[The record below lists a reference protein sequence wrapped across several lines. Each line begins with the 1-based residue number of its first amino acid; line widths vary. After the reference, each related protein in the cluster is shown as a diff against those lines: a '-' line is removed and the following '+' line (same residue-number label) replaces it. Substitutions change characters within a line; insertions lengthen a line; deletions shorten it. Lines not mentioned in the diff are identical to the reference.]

1 MSCILSLQ
9 SWLIERKQL
18 CLLFVHQK
26 IASRIYLIFHYQPH
40 YLDIDDLRIHYLD
53 EGESQVILCLH
64 GEPSWSYLYR
74 KMIPILSKNH
84 RVLAMDFVGF
94 GRSDKFTERSEYSF
108 QMHHDTIIRFI
119 QALKLEQITLV
130 VQDWGGLLGLTVASE
145 MPELFTRLVIMN
157 TGLPTG
163 DEPMGKG
170 FMRWREFASS
180 SSDLPVGLVI
190 QNGTAERALKP
201 EIVAAYESPFPDVS
215 YKAGA
220 MIFPLLV
227 PISPDD
233 PGAAEMRRARE
244 VFSHWQKPVLVM
256 FSDKDPITR
265 GGDIFFRS
273 LIPGAKGQ
281 PEIVIHDAGHF
292 LQEDKGE
299 EIAQHIVNFIART

>member
-1 MSCILSLQ
+1 MPVIRTPEDRFKDLPD
-9 SWLIERKQL
+9 
-18 CLLFVHQK
+18 FP
-26 IASRIYLIFHYQPH
+26 FQPH

-119 QALKLEQITLV
+119 RALKLEQITLV

-201 EIVAAYESPFPDVS
+201 EIVASVRKSFP
-215 YKAGA
+215 GC
-220 MIFPLLV
+220 
-227 PISPDD
+227 
-233 PGAAEMRRARE
+233 
-244 VFSHWQKPVLVM
+244 
-256 FSDKDPITR
+256 
-265 GGDIFFRS
+265 
-273 LIPGAKGQ
+273 
-281 PEIVIHDAGHF
+281 VI
-292 LQEDKGE
+292 
-299 EIAQHIVNFIART
+299 

>member
-1 MSCILSLQ
+1 MPVVRTPE
-9 SWLIERKQL
+9 ERFKDL
-18 CLLFVHQK
+18 PDFP
-26 IASRIYLIFHYQPH
+26 FQPH
-40 YLDIDDLRIHYLD
+40 YIEVNGLRIHYLD
-53 EGESQVILCLH
+53 EGEGQVILCLH

-74 KMIPILSKNH
+74 KMIPILSSNH

-108 QMHHDTIIRFI
+108 QMHHDTIIDFI
-119 QALKLEQITLV
+119 HALRLEQITLV

-163 DEPMGKG
+163 EEPMGRG
-170 FMRWREFASS
+170 FMRWREFATS
-180 SSDLPVGLVI
+180 SSDLPIGLVI
-190 QNGTAERALKP
+190 QNGTAQRELKP
-201 EIVAAYESPFPDVS
+201 EILAAYESPFPDVT

-227 PISPDD
+227 PISPND
-233 PGAAEMRRARE
+233 PGAADMRRARE
-244 VFSHWQKPVLVM
+244 AFSHWQKPVLVM

-265 GGDIFFRS
+265 GGDMFFRS
-273 LIPGAKGQ
+273 LIPGAKDQ
-281 PEIVIHDAGHF
+281 PEIMIHGAGHF

-299 EIAQHIVNFIART
+299 EIAQHIVDFISRT

>member
-1 MSCILSLQ
+1 MQ
-9 SWLIERKQL
+9 VQD
-18 CLLFVHQK
+18 FP
-26 IASRIYLIFHYQPH
+26 FQPH
-40 YLDIDDLRIHYLD
+40 YLDIDGMRIHYLD
-53 EGESQVILCLH
+53 EGEGQVILCLH

-74 KMIPILSKNH
+74 KMIPLLSKNH
-84 RVLAMDFVGF
+84 RVLAMDFIGF
-94 GRSDKFTERSEYSF
+94 GRSDKFTESSEYSF
-108 QMHHDTIIRFI
+108 QMHHDTIIHFI
-119 QALKLEQITLV
+119 RALKLDQITLV

-145 MPELFTRLVIMN
+145 MPELFARLVIMN

-201 EIVAAYESPFPDVS
+201 EIVAAYESPFPDVT

-227 PISPDD
+227 PISPVD

-256 FSDKDPITR
+256 FSDQDPITR
-265 GGDIFFRS
+265 GGDNFFRS
-273 LIPGAKGQ
+273 LIPGAKNQ
-281 PEIVIHDAGHF
+281 PDIVIHDAGHF

-299 EIAQHIVNFIART
+299 EMAQHIVNFIART

>member
-1 MSCILSLQ
+1 MPVIRTPEECFNDLPD
-9 SWLIERKQL
+9 
-18 CLLFVHQK
+18 FP
-26 IASRIYLIFHYQPH
+26 FQPH
-40 YLDIDDLRIHYLD
+40 YLDLNAMRIHYLD
-53 EGESQVILCLH
+53 EGEGQVILCLH

-74 KMIPILSKNH
+74 KMIPILSRNQ
-84 RVLAMDFVGF
+84 RVLATDFIGF
-94 GRSDKFTERSEYSF
+94 GRSDKFTERNEYSF
-108 QMHHDTIIRFI
+108 QMHHDTLMNFM

-145 MPELFTRLVIMN
+145 IPELFARLVIMN

-163 DEPMGKG
+163 DEPIGKG

-180 SSDLPVGLVI
+180 STDLPVGLVI
-190 QNGTAERALKP
+190 QNGTAERRLKP
-201 EIVAAYESPFPDVS
+201 EIIAAYESPFPDVT

-227 PISPDD
+227 PITPSD

-244 VFSHWQKPVLVM
+244 VLSHWQKPVLVM

-273 LIPGAKGQ
+273 LIPGAKDQ

-299 EIAQHIVNFIART
+299 EIAQHIVDFIART

>member
-1 MSCILSLQ
+1 
-9 SWLIERKQL
+9 
-18 CLLFVHQK
+18 
-26 IASRIYLIFHYQPH
+26 
-40 YLDIDDLRIHYLD
+40 
-53 EGESQVILCLH
+53 
-64 GEPSWSYLYR
+64 
-74 KMIPILSKNH
+74 
-84 RVLAMDFVGF
+84 
-94 GRSDKFTERSEYSF
+94 
-108 QMHHDTIIRFI
+108 
-119 QALKLEQITLV
+119 
-130 VQDWGGLLGLTVASE
+130 

-163 DEPMGKG
+163 EEPMGKG

-201 EIVAAYESPFPDVS
+201 EIIAAYESPFPDVT

-244 VFSHWQKPVLVM
+244 AFSHWQRPVLVM

-273 LIPGAKGQ
+273 LIPGAQGQ

-299 EIAQHIVNFIART
+299 EIAQHILDFIART

>member
-1 MSCILSLQ
+1 M
-9 SWLIERKQL
+9 
-18 CLLFVHQK
+18 
-26 IASRIYLIFHYQPH
+26 
-40 YLDIDDLRIHYLD
+40 DGLRIHYLD
-53 EGESQVILCLH
+53 EGEGQIILCLH

-74 KMIPILSKNH
+74 KMIPILSSQH

-108 QMHHDTIIRFI
+108 QMHHDTIINFI
-119 QALKLEQITLV
+119 RALELEQITLV

-145 MPELFTRLVIMN
+145 MPELFARLVIMN

-170 FMRWREFASS
+170 FMRWREFASNS
-180 SSDLPVGLVI
+180 PDLPVGLVI
-190 QNGTAERALKP
+190 QNGTAERALKQ

-227 PISPDD
+227 PLSPDD
-233 PGAAEMRRARE
+233 PGAAEMRKAKE
-244 VFSHWQKPVLVM
+244 VFSRWQKPVLVM

-265 GGDIFFRS
+265 GGDLFFRS
-273 LIPGAKGQ
+273 LLPSAKDQ

-299 EIAQHIVNFIART
+299 EIAQHIVDFIART

>member
-1 MSCILSLQ
+1 MPVIRTPE
-9 SWLIERKQL
+9 ERFKDL
-18 CLLFVHQK
+18 RDFP
-26 IASRIYLIFHYQPH
+26 FQPH
-40 YLDIDDLRIHYLD
+40 YLNMDGLRIHYLD
-53 EGESQVILCLH
+53 EGEGQIILCLH

-74 KMIPILSKNH
+74 KIIPILSSQH

-108 QMHHDTIIRFI
+108 QMHHDTIINFI
-119 QALKLEQITLV
+119 RALELEQITLV

-145 MPELFTRLVIMN
+145 MPELFARLVIMN

-170 FMRWREFASS
+170 FMRWREFASNS
-180 SSDLPVGLVI
+180 PDLPVGLVI

-227 PISPDD
+227 PLSPDD
-233 PGAAEMRRARE
+233 PGAAEMRKAKE
-244 VFSHWQKPVLVM
+244 VFSRWQKPVLVM

-265 GGDIFFRS
+265 GGDLFFRS
-273 LIPGAKGQ
+273 LLPSAKDQ
-281 PEIVIHDAGHF
+281 P
-292 LQEDKGE
+292 
-299 EIAQHIVNFIART
+299 